1 MIGVKEA
8 LQRIK
13 TKVQVLPAH
22 EVYLKEALG
31 CVLSSDVLAPVTF
44 PPFDQS
50 AMDGYAIKGVEFD
63 EFNLIGEIKAGDD
76 ATDVQLQVGQ
86 AIRIFTGA
94 MVPDSSDA
102 VVKQEDVEVL
112 NLGMI
117 RIDKQISPNENIR
130 LEGEQIA
137 KGQMVAKKGIK
148 VNTGLIAYC
157 AMLGIEK
164 LKIYRKPEI
173 CLITTGNELV
183 QPGQKLNPGQI
194 YDSNSIMLE
203 TALKE
208 LGFSVESFRASDDL
222 DSTKRAVKQAL
233 DNFDLILLTG
243 GISVGD
249 YDFVHEALSSNGVE
263 EVFYKV
269 KQKPGKPL
277 YMGLKGDKTVFGLPG
292 NPASVFTCLHVYVI
306 EAIRIMMGIE
316 SRKKEYA
323 LLKEMIQ
330 KPGGKT
336 QFLKARE
343 TDGEVEILKR
353 QSSAMLGDFIEANCF
368 VVFEEEDEVQ
378 EDQRVE
384 IIRLPKPFLF

>member
-1 MIGVKEA
+1 MIGVQEA
-8 LQRIK
+8 IECIRA
-13 TKVQVLPAH
+13 KVRVFPAH
-22 EVYLKEALG
+22 EVCLKDALG

-50 AMDGYAIKGVEFD
+50 AMDGYAIKGVELDKFK
-63 EFNLIGEIKAGDD
+63 LIGEIKAGDD
-76 ATDVQLQVGQ
+76 ATEVQLQVGQ

-94 MVPDSSDA
+94 MVPDSADA

-112 NLGMI
+112 NSGMI

-130 LEGEQIA
+130 AKGEQIA
-137 KGQMVAKKGIK
+137 EGQVVANKGMK

-164 LKIYRKPEI
+164 LKVYKKPEI

-203 TALKE
+203 TALNE
-208 LGFSVESFRASDDL
+208 LGFSVKSFRASDDL

-249 YDFVHEALSSNGVE
+249 YDFVHEALTSNGVE

-306 EAIRIMMGIE
+306 EAIRTMMGIE

-323 LLKEMIQ
+323 LLKEKIQ
-330 KPGGKT
+330 KPSGKAH
-336 QFLKARE
+336 FLKAKE

-368 VVFEEEDEVQ
+368 VVFEEEDEVL